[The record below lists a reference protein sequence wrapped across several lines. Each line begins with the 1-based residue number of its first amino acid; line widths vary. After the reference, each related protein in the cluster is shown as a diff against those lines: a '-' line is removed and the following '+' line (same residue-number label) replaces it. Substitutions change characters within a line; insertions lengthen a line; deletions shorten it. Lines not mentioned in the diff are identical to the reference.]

1 MTEALATSPPARL
14 DQSTGARSNHP
25 VKAPSSRIV
34 VACAAVALASG
45 ALGERVAAAQPPD
58 AELLARLGKQATGFE
73 DLFKR
78 ATFKVH
84 AVVEELDGDGKV
96 ASRKTVVSHVEANG
110 TTRHRVIDSC
120 TKDGEDCKAKEEE
133 RVRKEEA
140 KHDDDDDD
148 DMRSPFLPAE
158 QARYVFDQVA
168 VDSTDPARVK
178 ITFSPKSPDK
188 HSVAGEAWVDTG
200 AGGVVSAAARLV
212 KTPMFVDWVHVSVE
226 LGAPTPVGPAPSK
239 MTFEG
244 QGGFL
249 FITHKH
255 FRAEV
260 ALSDYRL
267 P

>member
-1 MTEALATSPPARL
+1 VAAAIALAWT
-14 DQSTGARSNHP
+14 
-25 VKAPSSRIV
+25 
-34 VACAAVALASG
+34 AVD
-45 ALGERVAAAQPPD
+45 ERVAAAQPPD

-73 DLFKR
+73 SLFKR

-84 AVVEELDGDGKV
+84 FVLEELDGDGKV
-96 ASRKTVVSHVEANG
+96 ASRKTVSSHVEANG
-110 TTRHRVIDSC
+110 AKRHTVVDSC
-120 TKDGEDCKAKEEE
+120 TKDGEDCKAKEQEH
-133 RVRKEEA
+133 VDKQEA
-140 KHDDDDDD
+140 EPDDDD
-148 DMRSPFLPAE
+148 DMSSPFLPAE

-178 ITFSPKSPDK
+178 IAFSPKSPEK
-188 HSVAGEAWVDTG
+188 HTVEGSAWVDTS

-212 KTPMFVDWVHVSVE
+212 KTPMFVDWVHVTVE
-226 LGAPTPVGPAPSK
+226 LGAPSPMGPAPSK

-249 FITHKH
+249 FLVHKH

-260 ALSDYRL
+260 VLSDYRV